1 MLAVLIMLK
10 RQIQVFENPS
20 FLLVLTTHV
29 LWVMIFEEEY
39 IHKFKIMSQSMNY
52 QNGDIASISSTHL
65 CLF

>member
-10 RQIQVFENPS
+10 RQIPVFESPS
-20 FLLVLTTHV
+20 FHLVFTTHV

-52 QNGDIASISSTHL
+52 QNGDIASISNTHF